1 MTRKEIEGRV
11 VGVRDDFRVLG
22 ACVESR
28 VSFFPQIDMIASLY
42 GGGGVNEGVGYACYA
57 EASMYYI
64 MQLSRRGG
72 GEEVRRRDTMHAVT
86 APLCEVPVISSLFFF
101 QRCCS
106 KIVPYYIT

>member
-1 MTRKEIEGRV
+1 V

-42 GGGGVNEGVGYACYA
+42 GGGGGVNEGVGYACYA

-64 MQLSRRGG
+64 MQLSRRGEAEG
-72 GEEVRRRDTMHAVT
+72 RRGTMHAVA
-86 APLCEVPVISSLFFF
+86 APLCEVPVIFFLFFF